1 MRESVFLLPMY
12 TRLNIAEFCNTVI
25 TGVIFSSLYPSPEG
39 VRFQLLNIPTF
50 YLILSSA
57 NVLITYKI

>member
-25 TGVIFSSLYPSPEG
+25 TGVIFLSLYPSPEG
-39 VRFQLLNIPTF
+39 VLPTPQHTN
-50 YLILSSA
+50 ILSDF
-57 NVLITYKI
+57 VIC